1 MADGLGVDIVEIKRI
16 RQLHERYGARFLQ
29 RWFSPDETTYAFSC
43 RDPYPH
49 LAARFAAKEALI
61 KAGGYR
67 KPLPWAQMEVR
78 LDSQGKPS
86 LYLEG
91 TPSASHLVSLSH
103 TTEYAVAV
111 VWWKGNQ

>member
-1 MADGLGVDIVEIKRI
+1 MAEGLGIDIVEIQRI
-16 RQLHERYGARFLQ
+16 RQLHERYGDRFLQ
-29 RWFSPDETTYAFSC
+29 RLFSTTETTYAFSR

-61 KAGGYR
+61 KAGGGQ
-67 KPLPWAQMEVR
+67 KPLSWTQMEVR
-78 LDSQGKPS
+78 LDSRGKPS

-91 TPSASHLVSLSH
+91 SPSPSHLVSLSH
-103 TTEYAVAV
+103 TADYAVAV

>member
-1 MADGLGVDIVEIKRI
+1 MAEGLGIDIVEIKRI

-29 RWFSPDETTYAFSC
+29 RLFSPDETTYAFSH

-61 KAGGYR
+61 KAGGHH
-67 KPLPWAQMEVR
+67 KPLPWTRMEVR

-91 TPSASHLVSLSH
+91 SPATSHLVSLSH
-103 TTEYAVAV
+103 TTDYAVAV
-111 VWWKGNQ
+111 VWWKGNP

>member
-1 MADGLGVDIVEIKRI
+1 MTEGLGIDIVEIKRI
-16 RQLHERYGARFLQ
+16 RQLHERYGDRFLQ
-29 RWFSPDETTYAFSC
+29 RLFSVDETTYAFSR

-67 KPLPWAQMEVR
+67 KPLPWNRMEVR
-78 LDSQGKPS
+78 LDSSGKPY

-91 TPSASHLVSLSH
+91 CPSASHLVSLSH
-103 TTEYAVAV
+103 TEDYAVAV
-111 VWWKGNQ
+111 VWWKGNP